1 MQIILEETTYQG
13 WTVWSKQS
21 DNIVWV
27 CGMEW
32 GLLSASEQRF
42 REGGEL
48 QVLGSR
54 FYFFLGGWGG
64 NLDTETIIYHNWAV
78 KILFFEQ

>member
-21 DNIVWV
+21 AYIVWV

-54 FYFFLGGWGG
+54 FYLGGGG
-64 NLDTETIIYHNWAV
+64 NLDRETIIYHNWAV